1 MHWQT
6 LPCTVLDWKMRVRV
20 PSVGKVETP
29 SPGHLTW
36 SRRRRGDQAVSWV
49 EGPSG
54 PSMTAHGKEAKS
66 FCVFFTRAVCV
77 MQNRTPDQTPGDK
90 EAQRKAPSPPTSRE
104 ASFPQSLASVL
115 VATLLKEAGLGQ
127 CSFVSASLSNSLE
140 TSLL

>member
-6 LPCTVLDWKMRVRV
+6 LSCTILDWKMRVRV
-20 PSVGKVETP
+20 PSVGRVETA
-29 SPGHLTW
+29 SPGHLNW
-36 SRRRRGDQAVSWV
+36 SRRLCGDQAVACV

-77 MQNRTPDQTPGDK
+77 IQNRTPDQAPGDK
-90 EAQRKAPSPPTSRE
+90 KAQRKAPSPPNSRE
-104 ASFPQSLASVL
+104 ASFSQSLTSVL

-127 CSFVSASLSNSLE
+127 HSFVCSSLSNSLE